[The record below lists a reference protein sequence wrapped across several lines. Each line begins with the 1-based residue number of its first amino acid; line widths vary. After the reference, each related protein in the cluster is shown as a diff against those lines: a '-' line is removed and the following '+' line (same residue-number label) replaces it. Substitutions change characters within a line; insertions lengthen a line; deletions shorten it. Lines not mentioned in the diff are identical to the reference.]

1 MNNQLKKLVADFGG
15 THLRIGLSKGLEINK
30 ISKIRYDN
38 EASSIKL
45 ISNYINDF
53 KDIDQIRICAAGPI
67 ENEKIEITNS
77 NLVISKKE
85 ISEFSKIDDVAIFND
100 AEAACNYL
108 PVIKKESYKTIRF
121 LHFFWF
127 G

>member
-15 THLRIGLSKGLEINK
+15 THLRIGISNGLEINK

-67 ENEKIEITNS
+67 ENDKIEITNLS
-77 NLVISKKE
+77 LIH
-85 ISEFSKIDDVAIFND
+85 I
-100 AEAACNYL
+100 
-108 PVIKKESYKTIRF
+108 
-121 LHFFWF
+121 
-127 G
+127 

>member
-1 MNNQLKKLVADFGG
+1 MNNQLNKLVADFGG
-15 THLRIGLSKGLEINK
+15 THLRIGVSNGLEINN

-38 EASSIKL
+38 EDSSIKL

-67 ENEKIEITNS
+67 ENEKIKITNS

-85 ISEFSKIDDVAIFND
+85 ISEFSKIDEVAIF
-100 AEAACNYL
+100 
-108 PVIKKESYKTIRF
+108 K
-121 LHFFWF
+121 
-127 G
+127 